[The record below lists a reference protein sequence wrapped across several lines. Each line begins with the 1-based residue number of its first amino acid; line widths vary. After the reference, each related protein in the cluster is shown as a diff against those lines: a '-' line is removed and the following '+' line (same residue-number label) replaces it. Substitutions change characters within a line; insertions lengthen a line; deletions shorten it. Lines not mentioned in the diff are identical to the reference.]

1 MKDQKNNT
9 KIGKINLESFK
20 MSNNTNDFNLQSIE
34 EYHSNFTTIF
44 GIKIRFERNNAGITG
59 ILISYHFMCALLVLV
74 GNVNFL
80 IDPKVVPG
88 RSGLLVTIFL
98 VLANF
103 FSGAQVINKQMQIFS
118 GLKIKFGIIFS
129 YS

>member
-1 MKDQKNNT
+1 
-9 KIGKINLESFK
+9 

-34 EYHSNFTTIF
+34 EYHSNYTTKF
-44 GIKIRFERNNAGITG
+44 GIKIKFERNNAGITG

-74 GNVNFL
+74 GNINFL
-80 IDPKVVPG
+80 IDPKIVPG

>member
-1 MKDQKNNT
+1 
-9 KIGKINLESFK
+9 

-74 GNVNFL
+74 
-80 IDPKVVPG
+80 VPG